1 MTDLNRRQALFLAL
15 AAGLPLAP
23 LAGAGRARAQGQK
36 ITVAL
41 DWTVNTNHIGL
52 FVARDKGFY
61 REAGLD
67 VEILPYGDTGSG
79 TLVANR
85 LADFGIS
92 GALGLFTQKSAG
104 ADLKAVYAVVQ
115 SETGRV
121 VFNADRAAIVSPR
134 NLDGLTYGG
143 FGSAWENTLI
153 STIIRHDGGKGEFK
167 TVTLGTSAYEALANG
182 SVDFTLEVSTW
193 EGVEAELKGLKQR
206 SFRYADYGVPDEH
219 TTFIASSDA
228 FLSANRQAA
237 AAFVEATRRGYAF
250 AVDHAREAGELL
262 IAANKD
268 TLTNTALVHASLKA
282 LNDGHFLKS
291 AAGAIGTIDKAKI
304 DAMGGYLFA
313 SGILLDGNG
322 KALRQKPD
330 FAAYYSNEF
339 LGA

>member
-1 MTDLNRRQALFLAL
+1 MTDFTRRQALFLAL
-15 AAGLPLAP
+15 AAGLPLV
-23 LAGAGRARAQGQK
+23 GATRARAAARK

-61 REAGLD
+61 RDAGLD

-85 LADFGIS
+85 VADFGVS
-92 GALGLFTQKSAG
+92 GSLGLFTQKSAG

-121 VFNADRAAIVSPR
+121 VFNADRAAIKSPKD
-134 NLDGLTYGG
+134 LDGLTYGG
-143 FGSAWENTLI
+143 FGSAWENALI
-153 STIIRHDGGKGEFK
+153 STIIRHDGGKGDFK
-167 TVTLGTSAYEALANG
+167 TVTLGTSAYDALASG

-193 EGVEAELKGLKQR
+193 EGVQAALKGLNQR

-219 TTFIASSDA
+219 TTLIVSSNA
-228 FLSANRQAA
+228 FLAANPKIA
-237 AAFVEATRRGYAF
+237 AAFVQATRAGYAF

-262 IAANKD
+262 VAANKD
-268 TLTNTALVHASLKA
+268 TLTNPALVQASLKA
-282 LNDGHFLKS
+282 LNGGHFLKS
-291 AAGAIGTIDKAKI
+291 AAGAIGTMDKAKME
-304 DAMGGYLFA
+304 AMGGYLFS

-322 KALRQKPD
+322 KALVARPD
-330 FAAYYSNEF
+330 FSAYFSNEF
-339 LGA
+339 LGQV

>member
-1 MTDLNRRQALFLAL
+1 MTELTRRQALFLAL
-15 AAGLPLAP
+15 AAGLPLPAVT
-23 LAGAGRARAQGQK
+23 RARAAAQK

-61 REAGLD
+61 RDAGLD

-85 LADFGIS
+85 VADFGIS
-92 GALGLFTQKSAG
+92 GSLGLFTQKSAG

-121 VFNADRAAIVSPR
+121 VFNADRSAIKSPK

-143 FGSAWENTLI
+143 FGSAWENTLLQ
-153 STIIRHDGGKGEFK
+153 TIIRHDGGKGDFA

-182 SVDFTLEVSTW
+182 AVDFTLEVSTW

-219 TTFIASSDA
+219 TTLIVASNA
-228 FLSANRQAA
+228 YLSANQKAA
-237 AAFVEATRRGYAF
+237 AAFVQATRAGYEL
-250 AVDHAREAGELL
+250 AVDQPRQAGELL

-268 TLTNTALVHASLKA
+268 TLTNPALIHASLKA

-291 AAGAIGTIDKAKI
+291 PDGAIGTMDKAKME
-304 DAMGGYLFA
+304 AMGGYLFA
-313 SGILLDGNG
+313 SGILLDGDG
-322 KALRQKPD
+322 KALKEKPD
-330 FAAYYSNEF
+330 LGAYFTNEF
-339 LGA
+339 LG

>member
-1 MTDLNRRQALFLAL
+1 MIDLTRRQALFLAASL
-15 AAGLPLAP
+15 PFAGTVT
-23 LAGAGRARAQGQK
+23 RARAAAQK

-52 FVARDKGFY
+52 FVAREKGFY
-61 REAGLD
+61 HDAGLD

-85 LADFGIS
+85 VADFGIS
-92 GALGLFTQKSAG
+92 GSLGLFTQKSAG

-121 VFNADRAAIVSPR
+121 VFNADRAAIKTPK

-143 FGSAWENTLI
+143 FGSAWENALI
-153 STIIRHDGGKGEFK
+153 STIIRHDGGKGDFS

-182 SVDFTLEVSTW
+182 AVDFTLEVSTW

-219 TTFIASSDA
+219 TTLIVSSNA
-228 FLSANRQAA
+228 FLAANPKAA
-237 AAFVEATRRGYAF
+237 AAFVQATRAGYAY
-250 AVDHAREAGELL
+250 AVDHAKGAGELL
-262 IAANKD
+262 VAANKD
-268 TLTNTALVHASLKA
+268 TLTNPALIDASLKA

-291 AAGAIGTIDKAKI
+291 AAGAIGTMDKAKME
-304 DAMGGYLFA
+304 AMGGYLFA

-322 KALRQKPD
+322 KALTTRPD
-330 FAAYYSNEF
+330 FSAYFSNEF
-339 LGA
+339 LAK

>member
-1 MTDLNRRQALFLAL
+1 MTDLTRRQALFLA
-15 AAGLPLAP
+15 ASLPF
-23 LAGAGRARAQGQK
+23 AGAVTRARAAAQK

-61 REAGLD
+61 RDAGLD

-79 TLVANR
+79 TLVASR
-85 LADFGIS
+85 VADFGIS
-92 GALGLFTQKSAG
+92 GSLGLFTQKSAG

-121 VFNADRAAIVSPR
+121 VFNADRAAIVTPK

-143 FGSAWENTLI
+143 FGSAWENALI
-153 STIIRHDGGKGEFK
+153 STIIRHDGGKGDFS

-182 SVDFTLEVSTW
+182 AVDFTLEVSTW

-219 TTFIASSDA
+219 TTLIVSSNA
-228 FLSANRQAA
+228 FLSANRQTA
-237 AAFVEATRRGYAF
+237 AAFVKATQRGYAF
-250 AVDHAREAGELL
+250 AVDHAQEAGALL
-262 IAANKD
+262 VAANKD
-268 TLTNTALVHASLKA
+268 TLTNPALIDASLKA

-291 AAGAIGTIDKAKI
+291 ADGAIGTMDKAKME
-304 DAMGGYLFA
+304 AMVGYLFA

-322 KALRQKPD
+322 KTLKDKPD
-330 FAAYYSNEF
+330 LAAYFTNEL
-339 LGA
+339 LG

>member
-1 MTDLNRRQALFLAL
+1 MIDITRRQALFLAASL
-15 AAGLPLAP
+15 PFAGVAT
-23 LAGAGRARAQGQK
+23 RARAASQK

-61 REAGLD
+61 RDAGLE

-79 TLVANR
+79 TLVASGN
-85 LADFGIS
+85 ADFGIS
-92 GALGLFTQKSAG
+92 GSLGLFTQKSAG
-104 ADLKAVYAVVQ
+104 ADLKAIYAVVQ

-121 VFNADRAAIVSPR
+121 VFNADRTAIQSPK

-143 FGSAWENTLI
+143 FGSAWENALLR
-153 STIIRHDGGKGEFK
+153 TIIRHDGGKGDFS
-167 TVTLGTSAYEALANG
+167 TVTLGTSAYDALANG
-182 SVDFTLEVSTW
+182 AVDFTLEVSTW

-219 TTFIASSDA
+219 TTLIVSSNA
-228 FLSANRQAA
+228 FLAANRQAA
-237 AAFVEATRRGYAF
+237 AAFVQATRRGYEF
-250 AVDHAREAGELL
+250 AVDHAQEAGELL

-268 TLTNTALVHASLKA
+268 TLTNPALIDASLKA

-291 AAGAIGTIDKAKI
+291 AAGAIGTMDKAKME
-304 DAMGGYLFA
+304 AMGGYLFA

-322 KALRQKPD
+322 KALKDKPD
-330 FAAYYSNEF
+330 LGAYFTNEF
-339 LGA
+339 LG

>member
-1 MTDLNRRQALFLAL
+1 MIDLTRRQALFLTAS
-15 AAGLPLAP
+15 LPF
-23 LAGAGRARAQGQK
+23 AGAATRARAAAQK

-61 REAGLD
+61 RDAGLD

-85 LADFGIS
+85 VADFGIS
-92 GALGLFTQKSAG
+92 GSLGLFTQKSAG

-121 VFNADRAAIVSPR
+121 VFNADRAAIKSPK

-143 FGSAWENTLI
+143 FGSAWENALLQ
-153 STIIRHDGGKGEFK
+153 TIIRHDGGKGDFS

-182 SVDFTLEVSTW
+182 AVDFTLEVSTW

-219 TTFIASSDA
+219 TTLIVSSNA
-228 FLSANRQAA
+228 FLAANPKAA
-237 AAFVEATRRGYAF
+237 AAFVQATRAGYAF
-250 AVDHAREAGELL
+250 AADHAKEAGELL
-262 IAANKD
+262 VAGNKD
-268 TLTNTALVHASLKA
+268 TLTNPALIEASLKA

-291 AAGAIGTIDKAKI
+291 AAGAIGTMDKAKME
-304 DAMGGYLFA
+304 AMGGYLFA

-322 KALRQKPD
+322 KALKKKPD
-330 FAAYYSNEF
+330 LAAYFTNKF
-339 LGA
+339 LG